1 MSQANSKMVKP
12 SSNGET
18 IPYNNLNY
26 NQNLVS
32 FEKTKKN
39 RIVKKYGKLLEHL
52 SKQKLSFNSLDNEIK
67 FLNQIYFLHQKIQ
80 DLEDC
85 LQETTDMLV
94 EIKDTK
100 KINKSFRQ
108 EIKID
113 NQKQNMIRNLATL
126 VFLSQEENL

>member
-12 SSNGET
+12 SSVGEI

-26 NQNLVS
+26 NQNLVR

-39 RIVKKYGKLLEHL
+39 RIVKKYGKLLEQL
-52 SKQKLSFNSLDNEIK
+52 SKQKLSFSSLDNEIK

>member
-1 MSQANSKMVKP
+1 M
-12 SSNGET
+12 
-18 IPYNNLNY
+18 
-26 NQNLVS
+26 
-32 FEKTKKN
+32 
-39 RIVKKYGKLLEHL
+39 
-52 SKQKLSFNSLDNEIK
+52 
-67 FLNQIYFLHQKIQ
+67 NQIYFLHQKIQ

-113 NQKQNMIRNLATL
+113 NQKQNMIRNSMHTSFSLAGRKSIIKL
-126 VFLSQEENL
+126 NIL